1 MAQSPK
7 ELLATLQDTFHEGVT
22 RDLSW
27 RRSQLRALRAFL
39 LHHEDEILGALH
51 QDLGK
56 PAIEGWIADIAL
68 IRAEIDNLLR
78 HLATW
83 SRPRRVSLPLA
94 QIPGRGYVV
103 PEPFGVA
110 LVISPWNYPLN
121 LALVPLASA
130 IAAGNACVVKP
141 SELAPATSALLARY
155 LPQVLDSRAIGVVE
169 GGAQETGELLALPF
183 DFIFFT
189 GSGRVGKIVM
199 KAAAENLTPVVL
211 ELGGKSPAIVDKDS
225 ATEITARRIAVGKFL
240 NAGQTCI
247 APDYV
252 LVHKDVAKKFTEQ
265 LREVLNDFYG
275 TDPKSSPDFARIV
288 NDHHFTRLE
297 SLLKETKGSIVVGG
311 ETDRDSRY
319 VAPSVIATV
328 DAQDPLMQEE
338 IFGPLLPVLV
348 VDDVESALRFVGAR
362 PTPLA
367 LYFFSGSR
375 RVIEKVRARVR
386 AGGIGINTAVLQ
398 YTIPNLPFGGL
409 GPSGMGNYHG
419 KAGFDAFTHQKS
431 VLQKPRRFDPPVL
444 YPPYRTWKSAILRKV
459 L

>member
-1 MAQSPK
+1 
-7 ELLATLQDTFHEGVT
+7 
-22 RDLSW
+22 
-27 RRSQLRALRAFL
+27 
-39 LHHEDEILGALH
+39 
-51 QDLGK
+51 
-56 PAIEGWIADIAL
+56 
-68 IRAEIDNLLR
+68 
-78 HLATW
+78 
-83 SRPRRVSLPLA
+83 
-94 QIPGRGYVV
+94 
-103 PEPFGVA
+103 
-110 LVISPWNYPLN
+110 
-121 LALVPLASA
+121 
-130 IAAGNACVVKP
+130 
-141 SELAPATSALLARY
+141 
-155 LPQVLDSRAIGVVE
+155 VVE
-169 GGAQETGELLALPF
+169 GGAQETSELLALPF

-252 LVHKDVAKKFTEQ
+252 LVHKVVAKKFTEQ

-319 VAPSVIATV
+319 IAPSVIATV
-328 DAQDPLMQEE
+328 DTQDPLMQEE

-348 VDDVESALRFVGAR
+348 VDDAESALRFVGAR

-375 RVIEKVRARVR
+375 RVIKKVRARVR

-431 VLQKPRRFDPPVL
+431 VLQKPRHFDPPVL